1 MTVDAIGPVLP
12 ATHYASQVMANRP
25 SPAAAARAAVAA
37 ATNVT
42 RGIEQALLSTVTEAG
57 AKPDGRRQRW
67 EKHKAARRTELTDG
81 TMDAVRC
88 LGADVGMDEI
98 AAHIGVSKTVLY
110 RYFTDKNDLG
120 IATAVRFFE
129 KNLLPRLTEAIT
141 DDVDEYT
148 LTRTVIGVYVQA
160 VADEPNL
167 YKFALTGQ
175 PAAAATADS
184 EKLVAQL
191 MTGVLVLRMTER
203 DADISGA
210 EVWSNALVGGI
221 QRAVDWWMTDR
232 PIPVDALIDYLT
244 MMSWSSIVGIAAVNG
259 SRDAFTAD
267 PPPLPE
273 PPEAGEDPHHDEN
286 GES

>member
-1 MTVDAIGPVLP
+1 
-12 ATHYASQVMANRP
+12 MANRP

-42 RGIEQALLSTVTEAG
+42 RGLEQALISTVTEG
-57 AKPDGRRQRW
+57 VAKPDGRRQRW

-81 TMDAVRC
+81 TIDAVRT

-110 RYFTDKNDLG
+110 RYFTDKSDLG
-120 IATAVRFFE
+120 VATAVRFFE
-129 KNLLPRLTEAIT
+129 TMLLPRLTEAIT

-148 LTRTVIGVYVQA
+148 LTRTAIGVYVNA

-167 YKFALTGQ
+167 YKFALTS
-175 PAAAATADS
+175 PPSSAATADS

-191 MTGVLVLRMTER
+191 MTAALVLRMTER

-210 EVWSNALVGGI
+210 EVWSNALVGAI
-221 QRAVDWWMTDR
+221 QRAVDWWMTER
-232 PIPVDALIDYLT
+232 SIPVGDLIDYLT
-244 MMSWSSIVGIAAVNG
+244 MLSWSSIVGIAAFNG
-259 SRDAFTAD
+259 SREAFVAA

-273 PPEAGEDPHHDEN
+273 PEPPITDNGIEDTE
-286 GES
+286 